1 MSQHL
6 FVGESDGCYLSK
18 CSAEEVVSY
27 LRNNK
32 KSWVDDAVADVISY
46 LYYNNLLTRVVQAV
60 IKGDPFLK
68 ERKPIDDVAL
78 ELEALAVVVASVR
91 ALLYGITEETGGIDV
106 SGGSGYLLDHY
117 VRHEYREEDGHR
129 DERVTFYD
137 VRFRFAGKLYRPE
150 LEFLYVNSGSADLLL
165 RVTPADWPPIPIHA
179 LRSARW
185 TIWKIAK
192 RPIKW

>member
-1 MSQHL
+1 
-6 FVGESDGCYLSK
+6 LSK

-91 ALLYGITEETGGIDV
+91 ARLFGITEETGGIDV
-106 SGGSGYLLDHY
+106 RGGSGYLLDYY
-117 VRHEYREEDGHR
+117 VRHEYREEDDHR
-129 DERVTFYD
+129 DERITYYD

-150 LEFLYVNSGSADLLL
+150 LEFLYIQDGSADLLL
-165 RVTPADWPPIPIHA
+165 RVTPAGWPPIPIHT